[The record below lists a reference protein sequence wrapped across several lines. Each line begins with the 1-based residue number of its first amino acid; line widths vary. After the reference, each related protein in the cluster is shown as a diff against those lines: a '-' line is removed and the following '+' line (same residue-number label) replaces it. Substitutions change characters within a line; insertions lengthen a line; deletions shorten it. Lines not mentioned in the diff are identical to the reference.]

1 MWSVLYGDF
10 ENVLTKCSLH
20 KAKPSLSLDTESIL
34 SPDVVIIQVSET
46 ILALGTESGSV
57 LGPEHLG
64 MLSEAAER
72 RKLLLLYH
80 RADVRLGATYAA
92 REGA

>member
-1 MWSVLYGDF
+1 M
-10 ENVLTKCSLH
+10 
-20 KAKPSLSLDTESIL
+20 
-34 SPDVVIIQVSET
+34 
-46 ILALGTESGSV
+46 LALGTESGSV

-72 RKLLLLYH
+72 RKLLLLYY